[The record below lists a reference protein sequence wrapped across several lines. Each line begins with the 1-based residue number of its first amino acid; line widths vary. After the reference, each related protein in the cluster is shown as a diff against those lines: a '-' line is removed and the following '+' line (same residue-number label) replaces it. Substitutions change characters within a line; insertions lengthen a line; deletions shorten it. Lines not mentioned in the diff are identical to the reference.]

1 MIRPDE
7 VFRIGRLGK
16 VHGIG
21 GELTFNFSDDIFD
34 RTDADFLFVEIDGI
48 VVPFF
53 IEEYR
58 FRSDDLAIIKF
69 EGIDTAEEARQLV
82 NSSVFFP
89 RTQPTGD
96 EEMSLSQLSGYQV
109 IDAGS
114 HRCVGV
120 VTAVD
125 TSTANTLLEVETT
138 DGSHRLIPLAQ
149 ELIADIDPQQQQI
162 MLHIP
167 EGLLEL

>member
-1 MIRPDE
+1 MIKPDE

-69 EGIDTAEEARQLV
+69 EGIDTAEEARLLV

-89 RTQPTGD
+89 RIQPTGD

-114 HRCVGV
+114 HR
-120 VTAVD
+120 
-125 TSTANTLLEVETT
+125 
-138 DGSHRLIPLAQ
+138 
-149 ELIADIDPQQQQI
+149 
-162 MLHIP
+162 
-167 EGLLEL
+167 